1 MSLKKQLTYLK
12 EAKKLA
18 KPRKIEY
25 KSKIL
30 VEDTSFLLEDK
41 SIKDSQILRNN
52 TSCYKIFNLKKNNDS
67 KDNIK
72 IINNSKDVLEID
84 IFTKLLKATQ
94 DSSIFK
100 SYKILFLHGFYL
112 FT

>member
-41 SIKDSQILRNN
+41 SIKDS
-52 TSCYKIFNLKKNNDS
+52 
-67 KDNIK
+67 
-72 IINNSKDVLEID
+72 
-84 IFTKLLKATQ
+84 
-94 DSSIFK
+94 
-100 SYKILFLHGFYL
+100 
-112 FT
+112 